1 MKAMQLTNPNLPS
14 RPKPPVDPRVKAMAV
29 LDAGMQT
36 ALTREDLPV
45 EERLQ
50 QYDQSLARYMN
61 VYDKFNP
68 TANVVEPKI
77 VAEPKT
83 VEPPVKDS
91 DPLKEETLNSVPPS
105 MKRKAEQLWH
115 RMKASQIVDW
125 NEKGELKYKGNVVKG
140 SNVVDLVNDVLR
152 QRKRFNPTGWEVF
165 AEALREENVP
175 QNLIGHD
182 KRWDYIRGTPRQR
195 KDSVDDTFA
204 TPMKTPAS
212 TPRLPK
218 QWAQYKGKSTVK
230 RN

>member
-1 MKAMQLTNPNLPS
+1 MKAMKLTNPNLPS

-83 VEPPVKDS
+83 VVAPGEDS
-91 DPLKEETLNSVPPS
+91 DPLK
-105 MKRKAEQLWH
+105 
-115 RMKASQIVDW
+115 
-125 NEKGELKYKGNVVKG
+125 
-140 SNVVDLVNDVLR
+140 
-152 QRKRFNPTGWEVF
+152 
-165 AEALREENVP
+165 
-175 QNLIGHD
+175 
-182 KRWDYIRGTPRQR
+182 
-195 KDSVDDTFA
+195 
-204 TPMKTPAS
+204 
-212 TPRLPK
+212 
-218 QWAQYKGKSTVK
+218 
-230 RN
+230 